1 MGLGEDFGDCRQG
14 WIQALKLGLQ
24 VGLTPSVSLSLSLPY
39 SGPAPPCS
47 SKDSFYDTSSGL
59 RVGEERFLK
68 GKSNFLP
75 KRRGGGGL
83 GPRQLSATG
92 HTGQAQRPAQELRAR
107 MDVESL
113 VCLSTH
119 AEP

>member
-1 MGLGEDFGDCRQG
+1 MGIVGKAGFKRSNWDF
-14 WIQALKLGLQ
+14 KLASR
-24 VGLTPSVSLSLSLPY
+24 PPSLSLSLPY

-92 HTGQAQRPAQELRAR
+92 HTGQAQRPAQELRAH